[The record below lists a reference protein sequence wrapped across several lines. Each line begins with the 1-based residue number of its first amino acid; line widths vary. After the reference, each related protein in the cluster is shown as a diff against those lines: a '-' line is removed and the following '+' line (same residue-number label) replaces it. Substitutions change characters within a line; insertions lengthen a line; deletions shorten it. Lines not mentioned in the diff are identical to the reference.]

1 MIDYL
6 KPLQAAFEQNAN
18 AENAAAMLAYM
29 KGQFAFYGIKSPDR
43 REITKNFLAKNG
55 QPVPFDPEVFQ
66 ALWNADE
73 REYQMFGLDLL
84 RKQAKKS
91 EKADIGLI
99 EWLITTKSWWDTVD
113 GIAAWVCGPYFL
125 KYPEQL
131 EQIIPEWAESEHMW
145 LRRSSIIFQL
155 GYKQKTDFTLL
166 KKNIELNLGSKEFFI
181 NKAIGWSLRE
191 YGKTEPELVK
201 AYARSMKEKFHPLS
215 YREAMKNL

>member
-43 REITKNFLAKNG
+43 REITKNFLAEYG

-113 GIAAWVCGPYFL
+113 GLANWVCGPYFQ

-131 EQIIPEWAESEHMW
+131 DKIIPEWVESENMW

-155 GYKQKTDFTLL
+155 GYKGKTDFDLL

-191 YGKTEPELVK
+191 YGKSEPELVND
-201 AYARSMKEKFHPLS
+201 YAELMKEKFHPLS

>member
-6 KPLQAAFEQNAN
+6 KPLEAAFEKNAN
-18 AENAAAMLAYM
+18 AENAASMLAYM

-43 REITKNFLAKNG
+43 REITKQFLTECG
-55 QPVPFDPEVFQ
+55 QPVPFDPAIFK

-84 RKQAKKS
+84 RKQAKK
-91 EKADIGLI
+91 ADEADLGLI
-99 EWLITTKSWWDTVD
+99 EWLITNKSWWDTVD
-113 GIAAWVCGPYFL
+113 GIASWVCGPYFQ
-125 KYPEQL
+125 KFPEQ
-131 EQIIPEWAESEHMW
+131 QNSIIPQWVVSDNMW

-155 GYKQKTDFTLL
+155 GYKEKTDFDLL
-166 KKNIELNLGSKEFFI
+166 KTNIEHNLGSKEFFI

-191 YGKTEPELVK
+191 FGKTEPDLVRK
-201 AYARSMKEKFHPLS
+201 YVKSMDEKFHPLS